1 MRDPLDVIIIGSGT
15 AGLSALREVRKRTEH
30 FVIINDGPWGTMCAR
45 VGCMP
50 SKALIAVANAL
61 HARHHLQDFGIS
73 GGSGLSIDLD
83 AVFSRVR
90 ALRDDFVVGNLDA
103 TKGLGDRAISGRARL
118 LAADR
123 VSVNGK
129 ELSARKII
137 IATGSSPIVPAP
149 WLSLGDRLLTS
160 DSLFEQHTLP
170 RRIAVVGQGAVGVEL
185 AQALSRL
192 GLQVFAFGRSE
203 LIGGL
208 SDPKVSA
215 VAAELL
221 RRELTVHLGSEA
233 TLTPDP
239 QGVRVCAGSVEVVV
253 DRVLVALGR
262 SPNVEGLGLEALG
275 VALDADGLPA
285 TNPRT
290 MQVGELAVF
299 MTGDARGSAVQHEAS
314 DDGHIAGM
322 NATAERTVLFK
333 RRTPLSIVFSQ
344 PNVAMVGQ
352 TFAELDSAR
361 VVMGEAQFDRQARA
375 RIEQKN
381 VGLLRVY
388 ADRDSGLLLGA
399 ELCAPAGEHLAHLLG
414 LAIERALTVADL
426 LRTPFYH
433 PTLEEGLRTALR
445 KLSEQLP
452 ARSGSDLISLG

>member
-1 MRDPLDVIIIGSGT
+1 
-15 AGLSALREVRKRTEH
+15 
-30 FVIINDGPWGTMCAR
+30 
-45 VGCMP
+45 
-50 SKALIAVANAL
+50 
-61 HARHHLQDFGIS
+61 
-73 GGSGLSIDLD
+73 
-83 AVFSRVR
+83 
-90 ALRDDFVVGNLDA
+90 
-103 TKGLGDRAISGRARL
+103 
-118 LAADR
+118 
-123 VSVNGK
+123 
-129 ELSARKII
+129 
-137 IATGSSPIVPAP
+137 
-149 WLSLGDRLLTS
+149 
-160 DSLFEQHTLP
+160 
-170 RRIAVVGQGAVGVEL
+170 
-185 AQALSRL
+185 
-192 GLQVFAFGRSE
+192 
-203 LIGGL
+203 
-208 SDPKVSA
+208 
-215 VAAELL
+215 
-221 RRELTVHLGSEA
+221 
-233 TLTPDP
+233 
-239 QGVRVCAGSVEVVV
+239 
-253 DRVLVALGR
+253 
-262 SPNVEGLGLEALG
+262 
-275 VALDADGLPA
+275 
-285 TNPRT
+285 